1 MLGLRSCSGPDQSSK
16 RSLLLSGVTL
26 DLTVLL
32 VHAGNEVAEAEV
44 LDHGLEDGVFVD
56 LDVLDLDLGSVGDL
70 VHSALSFL
78 L

>member
-1 MLGLRSCSGPDQSSK
+1 MNRKD
-16 RSLLLSGVTL
+16 SLLLSGVTF
-26 DLTVLL
+26 DLTVFL

-56 LDVLDLDLGSVGDL
+56 LDVLDLDLGLVGDL

>member
-1 MLGLRSCSGPDQSSK
+1 MNRKD
-16 RSLLLSGVTL
+16 SLLLSGVTL
-26 DLTVLL
+26 DLTVFL

-44 LDHGLEDGVFVD
+44 LDHGLEDGVLVD
-56 LDVLDLDLGSVGDL
+56 LDVLDLDLGLVGDL

>member
-1 MLGLRSCSGPDQSSK
+1 MLGYRSSSGPDQSSK